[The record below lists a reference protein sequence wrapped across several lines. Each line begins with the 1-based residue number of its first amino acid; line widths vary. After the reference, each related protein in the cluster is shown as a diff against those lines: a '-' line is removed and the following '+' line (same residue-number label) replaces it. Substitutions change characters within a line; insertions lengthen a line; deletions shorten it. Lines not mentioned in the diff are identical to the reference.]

1 MKVFVLGG
9 SGFIGG
15 ACAQAF
21 RRAGHEVTTLSRT
34 AAGAERARRHGY
46 RALTGSITEA
56 GPWLDELAKA
66 DVVVYAVHPRA
77 GKRLTSAWLETS
89 RATRDA
95 AMNLILP
102 ALLKAGNCKAFLYT
116 SAIAALGDHG
126 ADVVTEAT
134 PRSPGAVGDYHA
146 QSEALVLAATA
157 RGLPGVVL
165 RPGFTYG
172 PAGTVAEFVIKEA
185 RKGFYPYP
193 GNGSNFIPWVHI
205 DDLAQAYVLA
215 AANPPIGET
224 IHIVDDES
232 IRLAD
237 FGRIL
242 VKEAGGGRSMGMP
255 KWLVSLIAGA
265 PLVEMLTASYR
276 PTNDKAKTL
285 LHWTPQ
291 YPNITVGLPDVLAA
305 HAQQSSAKSP
315 QSSESAQPPQPTQC

>member
-1 MKVFVLGG
+1 VVEIQQVLEGESMQVFVLGG
-9 SGFIGG
+9 SGFLGG
-15 ACAQAF
+15 GCARGF
-21 RRAGHEVTTLSRT
+21 KRAGCEVTTLSQT
-34 AAGAERARRHGY
+34 AAGAERMRSLGY

-56 GPWLDELAKA
+56 GLWLDELTKA
-66 DVVVYAVHPRA
+66 DVVIYAAHSRA

-102 ALLKAGNCKAFLYT
+102 ALLKAGKCKAFLYT

-126 ADVVTEAT
+126 ADIVTEAT
-134 PRSPGAVGDYHA
+134 RRSPTAVGDYHA
-146 QSEALVLAATA
+146 QSEALVLDATT
-157 RGLPGVVL
+157 RGLPCVVL

-172 PAGTVAEFVIKEA
+172 PAGTFAEFFIKEA
-185 RKGFYPYP
+185 KKGFYPYP
-193 GNGSNFIPWVHI
+193 GNGSNFTPWVHI

-215 AANPPIGET
+215 AAHPPVGEI
-224 IHIVDDES
+224 IHIVDDEP

-237 FGRIL
+237 FGRSL

-276 PTNDKAKTL
+276 TKNDKAKRL
-285 LHWTPQ
+285 LPWTPQ
-291 YPNITVGLPDVLAA
+291 YPNVQAGLPGVFGDYAK
-305 HAQQSSAKSP
+305 QQA
-315 QSSESAQPPQPTQC
+315 T